1 VPRASYASRITL
13 YGLFRNS
20 AKGFAEMHGKAK
32 RQINKNNEL
41 WLAWQM
47 QLYIA
52 RSK

>member
-1 VPRASYASRITL
+1 MI
-13 YGLFRNS
+13 FRNP
-20 AKGFAEMHGKAK
+20 AKGFAEMHGNAR

-41 WLAWQM
+41 GLAWRM